1 MSHNAK
7 KKQLIKTDLEMIQM
21 IEFEVSLLRLY
32 SMFEKVEG
40 NVSLL
45 RRLMDDKRKTQ
56 IDLLEMTTMSQRKIA
71 WARIN
76 SRLVSA
82 KEKITNMRTQQR
94 RLTKMKHGEKGD

>member
-1 MSHNAK
+1 MSHNEK